1 MVYDTYAG
9 NQSWVRD
16 GIFSGSRIPGFGIFQ
31 FGLNRK
37 ILEFLGIG
45 ISKSRK
51 NLEEIQKSR
60 GLRFIFSGAKAL
72 KYPTA
77 SKKALLH
84 PQSETMLIF
93 ILRIRDF
100 LPSGSGFFVG

>member
-1 MVYDTYAG
+1 MVFDTYAG

-16 GIFSGSRIPGFGIFQ
+16 GIFSGKSWGSGSK
-31 FGLNRK
+31 N
-37 ILEFLGIG
+37 LE
-45 ISKSRK
+45 K
-51 NLEEIQKSR
+51 NLEEIPKSQ
-60 GLRFIFSGAKAL
+60 GSRFIFSGAKAL

-93 ILRIRDF
+93 IPRIRDF
-100 LPSGSGFFVG
+100 VPSGSGFFRGMGSPVKKPSLPVKLEN